1 MSPYIHIQNLLQI
14 LKDYSIQYNR
24 GSLTDQQ
31 VRAAQRALIEYNKN
45 KVVTDANTEQTDST
59 VQRSSEQREGHDGET
74 VDPLSELPT
83 REVRST
89 T

>member
-1 MSPYIHIQNLLQI
+1 MSPYVHIQNLLQI
-14 LKDYSIQYNR
+14 LKDYSIYYNR

-59 VQRSSEQREGHDGET
+59 VQRSSK
-74 VDPLSELPT
+74 
-83 REVRST
+83 
-89 T
+89 